1 MPVPCYSN
9 LHLNFQFQQPLG
21 LSVAEFATTILDML
35 SSKRS
40 SEELQT
46 ELFDLCGFDRF
57 DMIGAVL
64 ENREALVK
72 SLKQNK
78 LEMRA
83 ELSLVAEST
92 AASKPTFGCQVT
104 VQLEEEKALLKQARI
119 EVRVVVKKKK

>member
-1 MPVPCYSN
+1 M
-9 LHLNFQFQQPLG
+9 G

-64 ENREALVK
+64 ENRDALVK

-78 LEMRA
+78 MEMRA
-83 ELSLVAEST
+83 ELS
-92 AASKPTFGCQVT
+92 
-104 VQLEEEKALLKQARI
+104 R
-119 EVRVVVKKKK
+119 